1 MRIKALTVL
10 GLMERLPIIEISQ
23 FVKRGL
29 LIIAPHPDDESLGCG
44 GLIAAARAHNI
55 PVEIIV
61 VSDGVGSH
69 PNSRSYPPPRLRSVR
84 EQEAV
89 VAAAELGVSDA
100 SVKFLRM
107 SDKSVPST
115 GPQAE
120 RAISEI
126 AEIGLSCGA
135 DVMAVT
141 WQHDPHCDHQA
152 AFALAVA
159 ARRFM
164 PGVRLY
170 TYPIW
175 GFRLPVDCAVE
186 TEIPQGFRLMID
198 EYLPI
203 KRRAIAAHRSQVTR
217 MIDDDP
223 EGFSLDS
230 AMLAY
235 FDRPY
240 ETFLSVAG

>member
-1 MRIKALTVL
+1 
-10 GLMERLPIIEISQ
+10 
-23 FVKRGL
+23 
-29 LIIAPHPDDESLGCG
+29 
-44 GLIAAARAHNI
+44 
-55 PVEIIV
+55 
-61 VSDGVGSH
+61 
-69 PNSRSYPPPRLRSVR
+69 
-84 EQEAV
+84 
-89 VAAAELGVSDA
+89 
-100 SVKFLRM
+100 
-107 SDKSVPST
+107 
-115 GPQAE
+115 
-120 RAISEI
+120 
-126 AEIGLSCGA
+126 
-135 DVMAVT
+135 MAVT

-159 ARRFM
+159 ARRLM